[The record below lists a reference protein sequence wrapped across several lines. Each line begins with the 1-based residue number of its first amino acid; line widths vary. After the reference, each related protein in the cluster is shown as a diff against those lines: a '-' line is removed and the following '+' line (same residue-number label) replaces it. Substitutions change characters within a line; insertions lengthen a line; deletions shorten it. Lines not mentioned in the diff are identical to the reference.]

1 MHGRMVVGWRDCC
14 LVGGLN
20 GMSVVVVGGFILL
33 FSVWTAEFSVFF
45 FVQKDRQQNYF
56 VILCGIFKLILTK
69 LN

>member
-20 GMSVVVVGGFILL
+20 GMSVVVGGFILL

-45 FVQKDRQQNYF
+45 LFKKTDNRT
-56 VILCGIFKLILTK
+56 ILLFYAGF